1 MSKKK
6 KNSCHQT
13 DAFRQIE
20 GLYDSD
26 GMNVASGTEY
36 TGMIPTPPGG
46 CDDADSY
53 REIGDIPAEPTIIG
67 DPPKDKPGRKNA
79 K

>member
-6 KNSCHQT
+6 KINVQQT
-13 DAFRQIE
+13 DEYGQIE
-20 GLYDSD
+20 GMDT
-26 GMNVASGTEY
+26 MNVVSDTEC

-67 DPPKDKPGRKNA
+67 DPPKEKSKKKNVR
-79 K
+79 

>member
-6 KNSCHQT
+6 KNSYQQA
-13 DAFRQIE
+13 DAYGQME
-20 GLYDSD
+20 GLYDGD
-26 GMNVASGTEY
+26 TMNVASGTEY

-67 DPPKDKPGRKNA
+67 DPPKEQSRKKNA
-79 K
+79 R